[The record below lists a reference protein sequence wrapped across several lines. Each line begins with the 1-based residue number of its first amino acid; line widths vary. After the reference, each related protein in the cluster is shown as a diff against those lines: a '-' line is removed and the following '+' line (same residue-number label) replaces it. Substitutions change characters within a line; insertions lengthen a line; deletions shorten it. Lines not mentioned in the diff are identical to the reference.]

1 MRWVDCYFPFTDPSI
16 ELEVF
21 YQGEWLEILGSGV
34 LEDQVMINGGRDI
47 NKQVGLAFGLGLE
60 RWAMR
65 LFEIPDIRLFW
76 SKDERFLSQFKE
88 GEFSKFQPYSKFPSC
103 YKDLAFWLPQDYV
116 ENDFF
121 QTVRRIAGDLA
132 ESVECVDEFE
142 HPKTGR

>member
-76 SKDERFLSQFKE
+76 SKDERFLS
-88 GEFSKFQPYSKFPSC
+88 
-103 YKDLAFWLPQDYV
+103 
-116 ENDFF
+116 
-121 QTVRRIAGDLA
+121 
-132 ESVECVDEFE
+132 
-142 HPKTGR
+142 